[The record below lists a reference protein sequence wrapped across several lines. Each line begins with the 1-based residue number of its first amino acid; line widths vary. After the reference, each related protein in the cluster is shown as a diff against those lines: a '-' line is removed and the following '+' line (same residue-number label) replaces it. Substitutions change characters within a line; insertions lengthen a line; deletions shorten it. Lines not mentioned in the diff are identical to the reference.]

1 MNFIFGFLM
10 GIVISFI
17 FTAIIE
23 TKTGIPSR
31 IVETVA
37 TALTIPFVAIGCFIW
52 SPIKNVIKACP
63 KNRWEKVAVKNRLNY
78 VNLTKSIYYV
88 RDPNATRPWNK
99 RFFVRVK
106 D

>member
-1 MNFIFGFLM
+1 MIFLFGFLI
-10 GIVISFI
+10 GAFISFI
-17 FTAIIE
+17 LTATIE
-23 TKTGIPSR
+23 AKTGTPSY

-37 TALTIPFVAIGCFIW
+37 TALAIPFITIGCFIW
-52 SPIKNVIKACP
+52 NPIKNVVQPCP
-63 KNRWEKVAVKNRLNY
+63 KNRWEEVAVKGGLNY

-88 RDPNATRPWNK
+88 RDPDATRPWNK